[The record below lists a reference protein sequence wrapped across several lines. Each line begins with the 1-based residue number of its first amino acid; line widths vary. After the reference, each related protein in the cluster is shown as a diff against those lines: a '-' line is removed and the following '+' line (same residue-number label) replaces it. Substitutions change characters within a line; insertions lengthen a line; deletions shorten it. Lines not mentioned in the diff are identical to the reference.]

1 MRGRRKHPIGR
12 RNLFIASICLAVII
26 AAVRVPA
33 HAEQIRVRHAQGAA
47 HGFVEVV
54 TLGGARIAVGD
65 LLQRTR
71 GNLVISRL
79 LMRFL
84 DGSVDDETTIY
95 SQRGVFQLV
104 SDHHIQRGPSFPQ
117 PSDVTI
123 DTRRNLVIFSDAT
136 GHEKQVHFD
145 MPSDTYN
152 GLASTLLMNISPAA
166 SESRIA
172 LVVAGEKPRI
182 VHLSMKVQGE
192 AAFTMGGEVRKATDF
207 DVHVDLGGVVGVVA
221 PLVGKQPPDFHVLIM
236 TGEDPAFIREEGPLY
251 QGGPIWRIQQVSAVF
266 PKTAGEPKTADPH

>member
-1 MRGRRKHPIGR
+1 MHRTGYLGF
-12 RNLFIASICLAVII
+12 LAACCASALIFLAMPER
-26 AAVRVPA
+26 AR
-33 HAEQIRVRHAQGAA
+33 AEQIAVRHAQGSA

-54 TLGGARIAVGD
+54 TLDGSRIAVGD
-65 LLQRTR
+65 LLQRIH
-71 GNLVISRL
+71 GNLVTSRL
-79 LMRFL
+79 VMRFS
-84 DGSVDDETTIY
+84 DGSLDDETTIY
-95 SQRGVFQLV
+95 SQRRIFQLI

-123 DTRRNLVIFSDAT
+123 DARRNLVISSDSA
-136 GHEKQVHFD
+136 GHVKQLHFD
-145 MPSDTYN
+145 MPPDTYN

-166 SESRIA
+166 PETRIA

-182 VHLSMKVQGE
+182 VHLSMKNQGE
-192 AAFTMGGEVRKATDF
+192 GEFTMGGELRKATDF

-251 QGGPIWRIQQVSAVF
+251 QGGPVWRIQQISAVF
-266 PKTAGEPKTADPH
+266 PKTADKPKAAGSH